1 MPGTCLSYVSLRM
14 LYLRH
19 ENQIIVC
26 LILIHQSQSRINIEI
41 NNQPHFCVDLC
52 SFCPAAWLSFD
63 FFQSSGERVKTKL
76 EVKPTTLL
84 PILRRVSILSPLWMQ
99 LPIASYTYPLP
110 PSQYVSMSSLP
121 ILSANHNTL
130 TSRFPCHA

>member
-1 MPGTCLSYVSLRM
+1 MDFRMPILNSIQTEKCKSIMFFHVQTIAWVSACLYQTYMPGTCLSYVSLRM

-84 PILRRVSILSPLWMQ
+84 PILRRVSILSPL
-99 LPIASYTYPLP
+99 
-110 PSQYVSMSSLP
+110 
-121 ILSANHNTL
+121 
-130 TSRFPCHA
+130 